1 VTVVVEMVM
10 TTETEETMRMM
21 DRAGRT
27 EKITRENYF
36 NP

>member
-1 VTVVVEMVM
+1 VEMVM
-10 TTETEETMRMM
+10 TAETETEETMRMM